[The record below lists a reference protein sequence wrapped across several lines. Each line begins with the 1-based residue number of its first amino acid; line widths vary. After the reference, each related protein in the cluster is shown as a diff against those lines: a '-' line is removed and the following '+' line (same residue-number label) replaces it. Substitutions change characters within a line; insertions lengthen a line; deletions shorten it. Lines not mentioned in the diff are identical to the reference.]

1 MSAGDKRTE
10 GGCEGAGCDKHGSEA
25 DKGRK
30 SEGRKG
36 EGEECEGSEDE
47 SSEGECECSEGEYS
61 GVGGNKSSGSEI
73 TKNAAHMS
81 DQIGEAVEG
90 EDCVIEANAIVGWG
104 LLSGGSAVE
113 REGCDRDGDTAG
125 HNMCEA

>member
-30 SEGRKG
+30 GEGRKD

-47 SSEGECECSEGEYS
+47 SSEGKYS
-61 GVGGNKSSGSEI
+61 GVGGNQSSGSEI
-73 TKNAAHMS
+73 TKNTAHMS

-90 EDCVIEANAIVGWG
+90 EDCVIKANAIVGRG
-104 LLSGGSAVE
+104 LLSGGSAAE
-113 REGCDRDGDTAG
+113 REGCDRNGDTAG
-125 HNMCEA
+125 HNMCKA

>member
-1 MSAGDKRTE
+1 M
-10 GGCEGAGCDKHGSEA
+10 GCG
-25 DKGRK
+25 
-30 SEGRKG
+30 
-36 EGEECEGSEDE
+36 EDE

-61 GVGGNKSSGSEI
+61 GVGGSKSSRSKI

-90 EDCVIEANAIVGWG
+90 EDCVINANAIAGWG
-104 LLSGGSAVE
+104 LLSGGSAAE
-113 REGCDRDGDTAG
+113 CEGCDNDGDTAG